1 MVNKNQNNVDFG
13 YKSVKKSDKQKLVNN
28 IFNSVARKY
37 DLMNDITSL
46 GIHRNWKSDLI
57 NWIAPQSNQNLADI
71 AGGTGDIAYKFLN
84 AGGNSAHIFDIN
96 KEMIQVSKQK
106 YRNIK
111 NLEWSIASAENI
123 PALDNSF
130 ERANQLFNNTKI
142 NSERI
147 ENSIRTYSDNWSYE
161 RIGKVELITLTL
173 GISELIMDLSPTK
186 VIISEWVK
194 LADKHSSSQS
204 AKFVNGILDKLSQEI

>member
-1 MVNKNQNNVDFG
+1 MKDFRQVTFETLFEDG
-13 YKSVKKSDKQKLVNN
+13 L
-28 IFNSVARKY
+28 
-37 DLMNDITSL
+37 TSL
-46 GIHRNWKSDLI
+46 KEKDFNISSL
-57 NWIAPQSNQNLADI
+57 SENQNL
-71 AGGTGDIAYKFLN
+71 
-84 AGGNSAHIFDIN
+84 
-96 KEMIQVSKQK
+96 
-106 YRNIK
+106 
-111 NLEWSIASAENI
+111 
-123 PALDNSF
+123 
-130 ERANQLFNNTKI
+130 RANQLFNNTKL

-161 RIGKVELITLTL
+161 RIGKVELIILTL

>member
-1 MVNKNQNNVDFG
+1 MKDFRQITFETLFEEG
-13 YKSVKKSDKQKLVNN
+13 L
-28 IFNSVARKY
+28 
-37 DLMNDITSL
+37 TSL
-46 GIHRNWKSDLI
+46 KEKDFNISSL
-57 NWIAPQSNQNLADI
+57 SENQNL
-71 AGGTGDIAYKFLN
+71 
-84 AGGNSAHIFDIN
+84 
-96 KEMIQVSKQK
+96 
-106 YRNIK
+106 
-111 NLEWSIASAENI
+111 
-123 PALDNSF
+123 
-130 ERANQLFNNTKI
+130 RANQLFSNTKI

-173 GISELIMDLSPTK
+173 GISELIMELSPTK

>member
-1 MVNKNQNNVDFG
+1 MKDFRQITFETLFEEG
-13 YKSVKKSDKQKLVNN
+13 L
-28 IFNSVARKY
+28 
-37 DLMNDITSL
+37 TSL
-46 GIHRNWKSDLI
+46 KEEDFNISSL
-57 NWIAPQSNQNLADI
+57 SENQNL
-71 AGGTGDIAYKFLN
+71 
-84 AGGNSAHIFDIN
+84 
-96 KEMIQVSKQK
+96 
-106 YRNIK
+106 
-111 NLEWSIASAENI
+111 
-123 PALDNSF
+123 
-130 ERANQLFNNTKI
+130 RANQLINNTKI

>member
-1 MVNKNQNNVDFG
+1 MKDFRQITFETLFEEG
-13 YKSVKKSDKQKLVNN
+13 LASLKEKEFN
-28 IFNSVARKY
+28 IS
-37 DLMNDITSL
+37 SL
-46 GIHRNWKSDLI
+46 SE
-57 NWIAPQSNQNLADI
+57 NQNL
-71 AGGTGDIAYKFLN
+71 
-84 AGGNSAHIFDIN
+84 
-96 KEMIQVSKQK
+96 
-106 YRNIK
+106 
-111 NLEWSIASAENI
+111 
-123 PALDNSF
+123 
-130 ERANQLFNNTKI
+130 RAKQLFNNTKI

>member
-1 MVNKNQNNVDFG
+1 MKDFRQITFETLFEEG
-13 YKSVKKSDKQKLVNN
+13 L
-28 IFNSVARKY
+28 
-37 DLMNDITSL
+37 TSL
-46 GIHRNWKSDLI
+46 KEKNFNISSL
-57 NWIAPQSNQNLADI
+57 SENQNL
-71 AGGTGDIAYKFLN
+71 
-84 AGGNSAHIFDIN
+84 
-96 KEMIQVSKQK
+96 
-106 YRNIK
+106 
-111 NLEWSIASAENI
+111 
-123 PALDNSF
+123 
-130 ERANQLFNNTKI
+130 RANQLFNNTKI

>member
-1 MVNKNQNNVDFG
+1 MKDFRQITFETLFEEG
-13 YKSVKKSDKQKLVNN
+13 L
-28 IFNSVARKY
+28 
-37 DLMNDITSL
+37 TSL
-46 GIHRNWKSDLI
+46 KEKDFNISSL
-57 NWIAPQSNQNLADI
+57 SENQNL
-71 AGGTGDIAYKFLN
+71 
-84 AGGNSAHIFDIN
+84 
-96 KEMIQVSKQK
+96 
-106 YRNIK
+106 
-111 NLEWSIASAENI
+111 
-123 PALDNSF
+123 
-130 ERANQLFNNTKI
+130 RANQLFNNTKM

-204 AKFVNGILDKLSQEI
+204 AKFGNGILDKLSQEI

>member
-1 MVNKNQNNVDFG
+1 M
-13 YKSVKKSDKQKLVNN
+13 YKRQ
-28 IFNSVARKY
+28 
-37 DLMNDITSL
+37 
-46 GIHRNWKSDLI
+46 
-57 NWIAPQSNQNLADI
+57 
-71 AGGTGDIAYKFLN
+71 
-84 AGGNSAHIFDIN
+84 
-96 KEMIQVSKQK
+96 
-106 YRNIK
+106 
-111 NLEWSIASAENI
+111 
-123 PALDNSF
+123 
-130 ERANQLFNNTKI
+130 KI

>member
-1 MVNKNQNNVDFG
+1 MKDFRQVTFEILFEEG
-13 YKSVKKSDKQKLVNN
+13 L
-28 IFNSVARKY
+28 
-37 DLMNDITSL
+37 TSL
-46 GIHRNWKSDLI
+46 KEKEFNISSL
-57 NWIAPQSNQNLADI
+57 SENQNL
-71 AGGTGDIAYKFLN
+71 
-84 AGGNSAHIFDIN
+84 
-96 KEMIQVSKQK
+96 
-106 YRNIK
+106 
-111 NLEWSIASAENI
+111 
-123 PALDNSF
+123 
-130 ERANQLFNNTKI
+130 RANQLFNNTKL

-161 RIGKVELITLTL
+161 RIGKVELIILTL

>member
-1 MVNKNQNNVDFG
+1 MKDFRQITFETLFEEG
-13 YKSVKKSDKQKLVNN
+13 L
-28 IFNSVARKY
+28 
-37 DLMNDITSL
+37 TSL
-46 GIHRNWKSDLI
+46 KEKDFNISSL
-57 NWIAPQSNQNLADI
+57 SENQNL
-71 AGGTGDIAYKFLN
+71 
-84 AGGNSAHIFDIN
+84 
-96 KEMIQVSKQK
+96 
-106 YRNIK
+106 
-111 NLEWSIASAENI
+111 
-123 PALDNSF
+123 
-130 ERANQLFNNTKI
+130 RANQLFNNTKI

-173 GISELIMDLSPTK
+173 GISELIMDLTPTK

>member
-1 MVNKNQNNVDFG
+1 MKDFRQITFETLFEEG
-13 YKSVKKSDKQKLVNN
+13 L
-28 IFNSVARKY
+28 
-37 DLMNDITSL
+37 TSL
-46 GIHRNWKSDLI
+46 KEKDFNISSL
-57 NWIAPQSNQNLADI
+57 SENQNL
-71 AGGTGDIAYKFLN
+71 
-84 AGGNSAHIFDIN
+84 
-96 KEMIQVSKQK
+96 
-106 YRNIK
+106 
-111 NLEWSIASAENI
+111 
-123 PALDNSF
+123 
-130 ERANQLFNNTKI
+130 RANQLFNNTKI

-161 RIGKVELITLTL
+161 RIGKVELIALTL

>member
-1 MVNKNQNNVDFG
+1 MKDFRQITFETLFEEG
-13 YKSVKKSDKQKLVNN
+13 L
-28 IFNSVARKY
+28 
-37 DLMNDITSL
+37 TSL
-46 GIHRNWKSDLI
+46 KEKDFNVSSL
-57 NWIAPQSNQNLADI
+57 SENQNL
-71 AGGTGDIAYKFLN
+71 
-84 AGGNSAHIFDIN
+84 
-96 KEMIQVSKQK
+96 
-106 YRNIK
+106 
-111 NLEWSIASAENI
+111 
-123 PALDNSF
+123 
-130 ERANQLFNNTKI
+130 RANQLFNNTKI

-204 AKFVNGILDKLSQEI
+204 AKFVNGILDKLSQVI

>member
-1 MVNKNQNNVDFG
+1 MKDFR
-13 YKSVKKSDKQKLVNN
+13 QITFEKLFEDGLLSLKEKD
-28 IFNSVARKY
+28 FN
-37 DLMNDITSL
+37 ITSL
-46 GIHRNWKSDLI
+46 SE
-57 NWIAPQSNQNLADI
+57 NQNL
-71 AGGTGDIAYKFLN
+71 
-84 AGGNSAHIFDIN
+84 
-96 KEMIQVSKQK
+96 
-106 YRNIK
+106 
-111 NLEWSIASAENI
+111 
-123 PALDNSF
+123 
-130 ERANQLFNNTKI
+130 RANQLFNNTKI

-161 RIGKVELITLTL
+161 RIGKVELIILTL

>member
-1 MVNKNQNNVDFG
+1 MKDFRQITFETLFEEG
-13 YKSVKKSDKQKLVNN
+13 L
-28 IFNSVARKY
+28 
-37 DLMNDITSL
+37 TSL
-46 GIHRNWKSDLI
+46 KVKDFNISSL
-57 NWIAPQSNQNLADI
+57 SENQNL
-71 AGGTGDIAYKFLN
+71 
-84 AGGNSAHIFDIN
+84 
-96 KEMIQVSKQK
+96 
-106 YRNIK
+106 
-111 NLEWSIASAENI
+111 
-123 PALDNSF
+123 
-130 ERANQLFNNTKI
+130 RANQLFNNTKM